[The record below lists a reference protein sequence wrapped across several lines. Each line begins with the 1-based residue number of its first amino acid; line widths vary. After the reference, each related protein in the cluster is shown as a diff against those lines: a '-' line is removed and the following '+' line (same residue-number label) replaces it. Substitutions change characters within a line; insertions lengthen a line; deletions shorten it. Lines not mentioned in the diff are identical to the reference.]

1 MMNFCFSG
9 KVFSPIERFV
19 SSGTNLLAHQ
29 VVKQMEGISEL
40 LPEEDVQKLKSVP
53 KRLPLHEGEI
63 VRRSV
68 EAYIQKLAGI
78 EEEFESVGFGMWKD
92 MLEMGNSSKWVEELR
107 KRFDE
112 RVKR

>member
-1 MMNFCFSG
+1 M
-9 KVFSPIERFV
+9 
-19 SSGTNLLAHQ
+19 A
-29 VVKQMEGISEL
+29 GISEL

-53 KRLPLHEGEI
+53 KRPPLQEGGI
-63 VRRSV
+63 VRGSV
-68 EAYIQKLAGI
+68 DAHIQKLAGM

-92 MLEMGNSSKWVEELR
+92 MSEMGNSSKWVGELR